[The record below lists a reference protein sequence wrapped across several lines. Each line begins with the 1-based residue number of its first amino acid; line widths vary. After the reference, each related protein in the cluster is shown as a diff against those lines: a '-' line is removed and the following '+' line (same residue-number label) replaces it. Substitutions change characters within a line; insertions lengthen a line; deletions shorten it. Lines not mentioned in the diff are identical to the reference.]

1 MRYFAQL
8 LLIDQKKAGLPNPG
22 SKNVIQ
28 ILLTDLFIIV
38 GALAFLMLVVA
49 GFRYILA
56 RGNPEKITQA
66 RNMIMYSLIGLAIV
80 VLASTIVNFVI
91 ERAAK

>member
-1 MRYFAQL
+1 MKFFADL
-8 LLIDQKKAGLPNPG
+8 LLIDQNKARLPNPG
-22 SKNVIQ
+22 SKNVLQ

-66 RNMIMYSLIGLAIV
+66 RNMIMYSLIGLIIC